1 VTTSILRLALVSG
14 LGLAA
19 LLVAPRSTL
28 ADYYDNNFDKEQG
41 WVLTVETIPFAIQ
54 TFNTC
59 DDFEL
64 VNVNGTAIIATKTLT
79 DNGNFT
85 YVKSKQELSASG
97 TGLESGATYLLNDL
111 QIFRVKTH
119 SPLPFSFILHE
130 TTVLNGQG
138 VVPTQTVDIY
148 IRLLIN
154 AKGNTTS
161 DIFQLA
167 VRCS

>member
-1 VTTSILRLALVSG
+1 M
-14 LGLAA
+14 
-19 LLVAPRSTL
+19 
-28 ADYYDNNFDKEQG
+28 
-41 WVLTVETIPFAIQ
+41 
-54 TFNTC
+54 
-59 DDFEL
+59 
-64 VNVNGTAIIATKTLT
+64 
-79 DNGNFT
+79 
-85 YVKSKQELSASG
+85 
-97 TGLESGATYLLNDL
+97 ESGATYLLNDL